1 MAQLNRIKISQ
12 RAAKKLDQLLTYLV
26 NEWGNKVKDD
36 FLNELQESF
45 LHIQN
50 FPELAENS
58 RHFPNLR
65 RVVVTKQTIYLYR
78 FKNDFI
84 EVIALFDTR
93 MDPKR
98 FKKML

>member
-50 FPELAENS
+50 FPELAEN
-58 RHFPNLR
+58 
-65 RVVVTKQTIYLYR
+65 
-78 FKNDFI
+78 
-84 EVIALFDTR
+84 
-93 MDPKR
+93 
-98 FKKML
+98 